1 MLNMRESDKVN
12 PHSVFIGLGSNV
24 HDRESNLNAAVEKL
38 RNIAKIKKISSI
50 YKTEPMEFK
59 NQEWF
64 LNMAVEIATRLQ
76 PHDFLKQ
83 LQHIEQSLGR
93 TREIRYGP
101 RTIDL
106 DILLYGDM
114 VLQNKDLIIPH
125 LRMCERAFVLVPL
138 CEIAGY
144 IIHPVL
150 KESIKEICD
159 KIGKAYKVY
168 KMTM

>member
-1 MLNMRESDKVN
+1 
-12 PHSVFIGLGSNV
+12 
-24 HDRESNLNAAVEKL
+24 
-38 RNIAKIKKISSI
+38 
-50 YKTEPMEFK
+50 MEFK